1 MSAMT
6 RLKRIVRL
14 SLTALALATAGLA
27 IGAYRG
33 GASGADRPPA
43 PASASLPALNCTAA
57 PPGVSAA
64 DWCPAN

>member
-1 MSAMT
+1 MT
-6 RLKRIVRL
+6 QLKRIVRF
-14 SLTALALATAGLA
+14 SLASLALATAGLA

-33 GASGADRPPA
+33 GARGVDRP

-57 PPGVSAA
+57 PPGVSTA